1 MTSDIP
7 AAIER
12 SRTHGGNIWAAMRQS
27 GLPPD
32 RIVDFSVDLNPL
44 GPPPCIRSIIERH
57 IEDLQRYPDPE
68 AQALREAIAAFHR
81 VAPDTIL
88 PGNGAA
94 ELIGLL
100 ARFRPIAKAV
110 MVVPPFSEYAW
121 AGEHSGAAVVVEEVV
136 ADEDHQFE
144 IEMSAKTWGEKL
156 AGADVVFLCNPN
168 NPTGAVVRRDAVLRL
183 AEWCRQAGALFVVDE
198 AFVDFTEHP
207 EQVSILPDALQEDHV
222 VVLRS
227 LTKSFAVPGLRLGYL
242 AAHEALVRA
251 LRALQPP
258 WPLNT
263 FALAVGEQL
272 VKETAYLQ
280 QSRCMTARWREE
292 FQRLLQALPVLTA
305 FPSHTNFL
313 LCRLQT
319 AQRTSADLARRLAA
333 QGLLIR
339 TCDDFRGLEP
349 GRFIRLAVRTPED
362 NARLV
367 HALREVLTDAG

>member
-44 GPPPCIRSIIERH
+44 GPPPCVRTLIGRH
-57 IEDLQRYPDPE
+57 LEDLQRYPDPD
-68 AQALREAIAAFHR
+68 AQALREAIAAFHGI
-81 VAPDTIL
+81 APDTIL

-94 ELIGLL
+94 ELIWLV
-100 ARFRPIAKAV
+100 ARSRPIAKAV
-110 MVVPPFSEYAW
+110 IVVPTFSEYGW
-121 AGEHSGAAVVVEEVV
+121 AVEHSGAVVVEEVV
-136 ADEDHQFE
+136 ADEDRRFE
-144 IEMSAKTWGEKL
+144 IEMSAQAWDGKL
-156 AGADVVFLCNPN
+156 AAANVVFLCNPN
-168 NPTGAVVRRDAVLRL
+168 NPTGAVVRRDEVLRL
-183 AEWCRQAGALFVVDE
+183 AQWCRQAGALFVVDE
-198 AFVDFTEHP
+198 AFLDFVEHP
-207 EQVSILPDALQEDHV
+207 EQVSILPDALREDHV

-263 FALAVGEQL
+263 FALVVGEQL

-280 QSRCMTARWREE
+280 QSRRMTARWREE
-292 FQRLLQALPVLTA
+292 FRSALQTLPGFRV
-305 FPSHTNFL
+305 FPSATNFL
-313 LCRLQT
+313 LCKLEFPHL
-319 AQRTSADLARRLAA
+319 TSSAVSDRLAA

-339 TCDDFRGLEP
+339 NCDSFHGLTP

>member
-1 MTSDIP
+1 
-7 AAIER
+7 
-12 SRTHGGNIWAAMRQS
+12 HGGNIWAAMRQS

-32 RIVDFSVDLNPL
+32 RMIDFSVDLNPL
-44 GPPPCIRSIIERH
+44 GPPPCVRTLIGRH
-57 IEDLQRYPDPE
+57 LEDLQRYPDPD
-68 AQALREAIAAFHR
+68 AQPLREAIAAFHDI
-81 VAPDTIL
+81 APDTIL

-94 ELIGLL
+94 ELIWLV
-100 ARFRPIAKAV
+100 ARLRPIAKAV
-110 MVVPPFSEYAW
+110 IVVPTFSEYGW
-121 AGEHSGAAVVVEEVV
+121 AVEHSGASVVEEVV
-136 ADEDHQFE
+136 ADEDRRFE
-144 IEMSAKTWGEKL
+144 LDMSAQAWDEKL

-168 NPTGAVVRRDAVLRL
+168 NPTGAVVRRDEVLRL
-183 AEWCRQAGALFVVDE
+183 AQWCRQHGALFVVDE
-198 AFVDFTEHP
+198 CFVDFAEHP
-207 EQVSILPDALQEDHV
+207 EQVSILPDALREDHV

-242 AAHEALVRA
+242 AAHEHLVRA

-280 QSRCMTARWREE
+280 QSRRMTARWREE
-292 FQRLLQALPVLTA
+292 FRRLLQTVPSLTV

-313 LCRLQT
+313 LCGLQT

-339 TCDDFRGLEP
+339 TCDDFHGLAP
-349 GRFIRLAVRTPED
+349 GRFIRLAVRIPED

-367 HALREVLTDAG
+367 HALREVMTDAG